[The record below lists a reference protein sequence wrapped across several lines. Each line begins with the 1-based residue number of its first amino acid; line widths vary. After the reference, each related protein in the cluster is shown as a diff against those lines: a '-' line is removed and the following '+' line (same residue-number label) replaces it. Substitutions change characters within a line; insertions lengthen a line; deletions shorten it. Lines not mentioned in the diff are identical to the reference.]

1 MKNNQFKRPLQ
12 QSAAVLAGVII
23 LASIAA
29 SSGTGG
35 VGGSILAILSAIGNS
50 ILFVIGMTVSLG
62 ICIATLIAIFLGA
75 VAMVSPDQAGQMY
88 ADLKKNFAQIALTSC
103 NAWAC
108 CDKDHSAATIDVE
121 VYNRMKQE
129 INHLQESNSKLNGKI
144 TELEGEALLFQEKIE
159 GLSTAIHELQASE
172 TAIKEVVAGLTAK
185 IQSGSDQEMIGQ
197 IAKLEVLQNQTR
209 KDIDGLVVRLAALE
223 QSQKASSTAGI
234 LAYIDNDRDK
244 DLFRSTVDEAI
255 NQEMTYTQID
265 DYLTS
270 KLPTALDKTI
280 KSHPSLTK
288 AYIRNIRG

>member
-29 SSGTGG
+29 SSGSGG
-35 VGGSILAILSAIGNS
+35 IGGGILAILSAIGNS
-50 ILFVIGMTVSLG
+50 ILFVIGMTISLAV
-62 ICIATLIAIFLGA
+62 CIAALIAIFLGA

-88 ADLKKNFAQIALTSC
+88 ADVKKNFGQIALASC

-108 CDKDHSAATIDVE
+108 CDKNHSATTIDVE

-129 INHLQESNSKLNGKI
+129 ITDLQASNSKLNGKI
-144 TELEGEALLFQEKIE
+144 AELKGDALLLQEKID

-185 IQSGSDQEMIGQ
+185 IQSGADQEMIEQ
-197 IAKLEVLQNQTR
+197 IAKLELLQNQTR
-209 KDIDGLVVRLAALE
+209 KDIESLVGRLTALE
-223 QSQKASSTAGI
+223 QSQKNSSTAGI
-234 LAYIDNDRDK
+234 LAYIDSDQDK
-244 DLFRSTVDEAI
+244 DLFRNTVDEAI

-265 DYLTS
+265 DFLTS
-270 KLPTALDKTI
+270 KLPASLDKVI